1 MIRRR
6 AKALAAEMLRVEF
19 EGAQRGKRWH
29 PKTGETTTVSSFA
42 ATSSLL
48 RLAIVLPAPVR
59 VPWRLDVRHRRRL
72 DARRRWL
79 DPAPF

>member
-29 PKTGETTTVSSFA
+29 PKDGRDD
-42 ATSSLL
+42 L
-48 RLAIVLPAPVR
+48 RLAIVLPAAVR

-72 DARRRWL
+72 DARRRRFHP
-79 DPAPF
+79 PAL

>member
-1 MIRRR
+1 MNRRR

-19 EGAQRGKRWH
+19 DGAQHGPRWH
-29 PKTGETTTVSSFA
+29 PKDGRDD
-42 ATSSLL
+42 L

>member
-6 AKALAAEMLRVEF
+6 AKALAAEMLLRVEF
-19 EGAQRGKRWH
+19 EGAQRGTRWH
-29 PKTGETTTVSSFA
+29 PKDGRDN
-42 ATSSLL
+42 L